1 MPSFI
6 HRSRH
11 VVGPIRS
18 PHQWCAISWTST
30 GVEVVYSVIPSVIIV
45 WVSMPDSESTKRN
58 PSASK
63 GYGPSFSSS
72 QVSPRSASASPASA
86 STRSSSP
93 TGTQYDS
100 GTPEEDTASLRAYS
114 PVAMVTR
121 YDDAGCSID
130 QRVVVTPS
138 DSVREII

>member
-45 WVSMPDSESTKRN
+45 WVSMPDSESTKRK

-63 GYGPSFSSS
+63 G
-72 QVSPRSASASPASA
+72 
-86 STRSSSP
+86 
-93 TGTQYDS
+93 
-100 GTPEEDTASLRAYS
+100 
-114 PVAMVTR
+114 
-121 YDDAGCSID
+121 
-130 QRVVVTPS
+130 
-138 DSVREII
+138 